1 MQEIGQELIDLN
13 EDNEPKKEN
22 RSNKE
27 KKDTNKFNFF
37 IILLII
43 IFSIVIL
50 IYLYITYFNESKKY
64 KSVILLDFD
73 KTITESDTFE
83 QQIELLPTKKAQ
95 DELIKRMYS
104 TENWFSALSDS
115 YNEFYNL
122 NITISDINNSIDKV
136 NYTSGM
142 LEFFNFLRNKKSK
155 YILVI
160 LSAGHTYQI
169 NRVLQRNNLISFFDE
184 IIAFNSYEKNGKIIF
199 EKGNEFSCD
208 FCVNLGMCKKNEFN
222 ILKKK
227 YQKKNIFFDKVYFI
241 CDGYVDFCLANN
253 LTKNDE
259 LLVRKNFDLDKYLY
273 KDGFVKDIK
282 CNIDKWNNGF
292 DLINF
297 FDNL

>member
-22 RSNKE
+22 RSNQE

-43 IFSIVIL
+43 IFSIIIL

-64 KSVILLDFD
+64 KSVIILDFD

-83 QQIELLPTKKAQ
+83 QQIELLPTKEAQ

-222 ILKKK
+222 ILKQK

>member
-1 MQEIGQELIDLN
+1 MQEIGEELIDLN
-13 EDNEPKKEN
+13 EDNKPTKEN
-22 RSNKE
+22 KSNKE
-27 KKDTNKFNFF
+27 KKPPNKLKFF

-43 IFSIVIL
+43 VLSIIIL
-50 IYLYITYFNESKKY
+50 IYLYITYFSQQKKY
-64 KSVILLDFD
+64 KSVIILDFD
-73 KTITESDTFE
+73 KTITETDTFE
-83 QQIELLPTKKAQ
+83 QQINLLPTKEAK
-95 DELIKRMYS
+95 DELIRQMYS
-104 TENWFSALSDS
+104 TENWLSVLSDS
-115 YNEFYNL
+115 YNIFYNL
-122 NITISDINNSIDKV
+122 NISIADINNSIDKV

-142 LEFFNFLRNKKSK
+142 LEFFDFLKNKKSK

-160 LSAGHTYQI
+160 LSAGHSYQI
-169 NRVLQRNNLISFFDE
+169 NRVLKRNNLNSFFDE

-208 FCVNLGMCKKNEFN
+208 FCRNLGMCKKNEFKL
-222 ILKKK
+222 LKNK
-227 YQKKNIFFDKVYFI
+227 YEKKNIFFDKVYFI

-259 LLVRKNFDLDKYLY
+259 LLVRKKFELDDYLY
-273 KDGFVKDIK
+273 KYGFVKDIK